1 MCLAVPALIRSI
13 DGDEA
18 EVELG
23 GVSRRASL
31 MLTPEAK
38 AGDYVLLHAGYAIL
52 HHHGSTGK
60 MPLTTYGHC
69 SGPCM
74 IGLGGRHAETDRWPQ
89 LDGLGVC
96 HQRKISVKG
105 IGS

>member
-1 MCLAVPALIRSI
+1 MCLAIPALIKSI

-38 AGDYVLLHAGYAIL
+38 VGDYILLHAGYAINVVDQDEAEETL
-52 HHHGSTGK
+52 NMLREMAQLATD
-60 MPLTTYGHC
+60 
-69 SGPCM
+69 
-74 IGLGGRHAETDRWPQ
+74 GGE
-89 LDGLGVC
+89 
-96 HQRKISVKG
+96 
-105 IGS
+105 

>member
-1 MCLAVPALIRSI
+1 MCLAVPALIKSI

-38 AGDYVLLHAGYAIL
+38 VGDYVLLHAGYAINIVDQ
-52 HHHGSTGK
+52 SEA
-60 MPLTTYGHC
+60 
-69 SGPCM
+69 
-74 IGLGGRHAETDRWPQ
+74 AETLNMLREMAQ
-89 LDGLGVC
+89 LATDGG
-96 HQRKISVKG
+96 
-105 IGS
+105 